1 MENFDYRNYLKN
13 NPLTS
18 EKPEDKMITENI
30 NEDARTDAEQEGYK
44 DGFND
49 AKKDVKDALSKMKV
63 SELKQKIR
71 ERILSELE
79 EAESPVLEQE
89 EEEEEEEVEV
99 EADEEGDEEVE
110 VETDVEA
117 DTESPGEVNPSVK
130 TIQDLLTKAQATSKE
145 LGDEKLLGQ
154 IGNTITYFTRA
165 HVVGDVGKVEE
176 NITELEDAIP
186 DQAQLKIN
194 QEVKDAPSF
203 AKAIVDFA
211 EELLGKEQQD
221 FFKND
226 TIKRAFNILRP
237 LADKAATTDEKEA

>member
-63 SELKQKIR
+63 SEL
-71 ERILSELE
+71 E
-79 EAESPVLEQE
+79 EAESPVLEQ

-117 DTESPGEVNPSVK
+117 DTEAPGEVNPSVK

>member
-79 EAESPVLEQE
+79 EAESSVLEQE
-89 EEEEEEEVEV
+89 EEEE
-99 EADEEGDEEVE
+99 EEVE

-117 DTESPGEVNPSVK
+117 DTEAPGEVNPSVK